1 MLVRY
6 TLPHDNGSALREPV
20 SFAGD
25 NRETS
30 GSMFSC
36 NSLSAFD
43 FGLPVGRESQP

>member
-20 SFAGD
+20 SLRA
-25 NRETS
+25 TS